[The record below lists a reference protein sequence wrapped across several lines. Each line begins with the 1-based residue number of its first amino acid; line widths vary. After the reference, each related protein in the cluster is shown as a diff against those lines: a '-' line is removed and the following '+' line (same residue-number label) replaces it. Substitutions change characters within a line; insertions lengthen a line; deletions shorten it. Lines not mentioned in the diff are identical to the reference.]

1 MIIIIIMKIILY
13 NTLLKIKSKYD
24 IVEHYYMDDSTPTGP
39 VLFSGSLFQK
49 FLVLLILKVLKN
61 G

>member
-1 MIIIIIMKIILY
+1 MKIILY